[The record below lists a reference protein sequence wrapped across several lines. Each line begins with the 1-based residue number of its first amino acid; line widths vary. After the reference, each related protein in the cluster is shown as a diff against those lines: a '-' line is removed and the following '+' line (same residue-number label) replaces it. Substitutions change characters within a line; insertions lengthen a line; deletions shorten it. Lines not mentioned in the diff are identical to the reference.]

1 MPDQTHEDF
10 LQQNPLSFGLYNY
23 YERNDYNLLYINDN
37 PDDLRFNLEIKNLST
52 EAINLRKSTQSDIEA
67 PSSNNYHI
75 ELKFRPNQL
84 SQRSREKIDLS
95 EVSKDGWSMSRPYE
109 NRDRTVSLFL
119 LKRKEDLVIEQQG
132 TQFITLVGLGANSIE
147 GARVTQLEIN
157 YKDFYLAQ
165 EKSDENANAQR
176 NAIDPQRQIIILT
189 VLNHSGERAASLTV
203 TFAYAPT
210 LLNTGSE
217 FQSLLLQIVNVGQ
230 DVITLNEKSKFEITI
245 DVEGNKEEAWA
256 LAKKDET
263 EECEIFV
270 GKNIEPSRKASKEG
284 YWVIEKSDS
293 TVEDPTWIIKPNFAW
308 KREDE
313 QARLKQFTLKQNEDL
328 FITINKLKTSLRSGI
343 GNLHIAYY
351 NLPGYMDKKIILG
364 VTKTCITEQKES
376 GVGSGRIGI
385 NKLPDPETQLDV
397 KGKIAADSLEVKGEV
412 ALDSLDVKGEVVAN
426 SLTVNNTVSAR
437 KFEGE
442 GAFVTGMIMM
452 WSGAADA
459 VPYGWALCD
468 GTKGTPDLRDRFIVG
483 AGNTYPV
490 NDVGEGDAHE
500 HSLLSLNGEF
510 STNSAGRHNHRV
522 GYHEYEVSSAGISG
536 TSDVRKSN
544 DWSEESSEHQHRVSV
559 EFNNGK
565 ASQIGTLRPPWYA
578 LCFLMKIRMRDIL
591 ATASETLTLKRG
603 DKDIDWYTVTGYT
616 LVFQKD
622 GNLVL
627 YNTKNSNKEVIWATG
642 TNGTAETL
650 TALKDGNFVLFNS
663 KNESLWSTKTR
674 GKNRLVLEENGNLVV
689 YSQSNEILFQT
700 ETTNGTKKI
709 TEAAKA
715 WKE

>member
-52 EAINLRKSTQSDIEA
+52 KAINLRKSTQSDIEA

-119 LKRKEDLVIEQQG
+119 LKRKEDLVIEQQR

-385 NKLPDPETQLDV
+385 NKLPDPETNLDV
-397 KGKIAADSLEVKGEV
+397 KGKIASDSLVVKHDVSVENSLAVQNKLTTNSIEIKKEVEG
-412 ALDSLDVKGEVVAN
+412 
-426 SLTVNNTVSAR
+426 SLTVQNKLTTNSIEIKKEVEGSLTVQNNVRAQS
-437 KFEGE
+437 FSGI
-442 GAFVTGMIMM
+442 GALTLGMIIM
-452 WSGAADA
+452 WVDNDFKTMNGPSIPDG
-459 VPYGWALCD
+459 YALCN
-468 GTKGTPDLRDRFIVG
+468 GRHGTPDLRQQFKSCGGNKALFYLMKVDRVISEVVLDPIFGTIRFTENKEWKTNSGCKLAFIKQ
-483 AGNTYPV
+483 
-490 NDVGEGDAHE
+490 EGDWFGK
-500 HSLLSLNGEF
+500 LKL
-510 STNSAGRHNHRV
+510 TDK
-522 GYHEYEVSSAGISG
+522 SG
-536 TSDVRKSN
+536 TTYTIYDGYSRNDFRSEDGSLILLESISIIDVS
-544 DWSEESSEHQHRVSV
+544 
-559 EFNNGK
+559 
-565 ASQIGTLRPPWYA
+565 L
-578 LCFLMKIRMRDIL
+578 DI
-591 ATASETLTLKRG
+591 
-603 DKDIDWYTVTGYT
+603 
-616 LVFQKD
+616 Q
-622 GNLVL
+622 N
-627 YNTKNSNKEVIWATG
+627 
-642 TNGTAETL
+642 
-650 TALKDGNFVLFNS
+650 DGNFCIYVTIEIYGGIRQICVWASDTNNKAQF
-663 KNESLWSTKTR
+663 
-674 GKNRLVLEENGNLVV
+674 LVLEDDGKIGGYSEKNGMTYL
-689 YSQSNEILFQT
+689 E
-700 ETTNGTKKI
+700 KKPD
-709 TEAAKA
+709 
-715 WKE
+715 